1 MILYWKD
8 SNYAKYLKLGVQV
21 KGIIYEGKRPDVV
34 ILTKEEHIKLEHNQ
48 DPVLDARGREYLH
61 DLSMVAFPRSVIVAQ

>member
-21 KGIIYEGKRPDVV
+21 KGIIYEGKRPDAV
-34 ILTKEEHIKLEHNQ
+34 ILTKEEHVKLVHNK

-61 DLSMVAFPRSVIVAQ
+61 DLLSVSFPHNVIIAQ